1 VAIQRCGIEQPDA
14 AGKGAAHG
22 IDSRTFFDRMIH
34 IAKGG
39 TAKTQPGHAQTGG
52 TERAAIGYI
61 HRYLIL
67 EVIGCAG
74 ILAGFMAKR

>member
-1 VAIQRCGIEQPDA
+1 
-14 AGKGAAHG
+14 
-22 IDSRTFFDRMIH
+22 MIH